1 MKKLIVFFSTLIV
14 VFCFSQE
21 KVNDTIK
28 SPSVTDTLSA
38 KKTPDDVLKDINMV
52 NAAPKKIIEISPTKA
67 GLYAAILPGLG
78 QAYNKKYWKIPI
90 VLGAIGTGVG
100 IAIWNDKQYR
110 RYREAF
116 IAELNGQKHEFSG
129 IAGVTKDVLGRTQDR
144 SKRQRDYAIAI
155 TAGVY
160 LLSIIDAVVDAHLA
174 PIKNDP
180 DLAFAPVVIMDPTGF
195 EPSKPGIGIRYR
207 F

>member
-1 MKKLIVFFSTLIV
+1 M
-14 VFCFSQE
+14 
-21 KVNDTIK
+21 
-28 SPSVTDTLSA
+28 
-38 KKTPDDVLKDINMV
+38 
-52 NAAPKKIIEISPTKA
+52 IS
-67 GLYAAILPGLG
+67 
-78 QAYNKKYWKIPI
+78 N
-90 VLGAIGTGVG
+90 
-100 IAIWNDKQYR
+100 R

-144 SKRQRDYAIAI
+144 AKRQRDYA
-155 TAGVY
+155 
-160 LLSIIDAVVDAHLA
+160 LLLQPEFICYIIDAVVDAHLS